1 MTVSPAAQHHYT
13 SSLSGPRDLP
23 LFSWYDLHLQVKL
36 EKPKPTLLAFQFP
49 QKLLDGPSCLV

>member
-1 MTVSPAAQHHYT
+1 MTVSPAAQHHYI

-23 LFSWYDLHLQVKL
+23 LFSWYDLYLQVKP
-36 EKPKPTLLAFQFP
+36 EKPTLLAFQFP